1 MARAE
6 VTGRKP
12 LPTAHGGGKRPSIR
26 GPPTHAFTVPEFCD
40 AHRISKSRY
49 YELKTQGLAPVEMIV
64 GRRRLISFESAAE
77 WRRQREATLNE
88 FDRQRVAATLSRP
101 QDATNQQSKT

>member
-26 GPPTHAFTVPEFCD
+26 GPPTHAFTVEEFCD
-40 AHRISKSRY
+40 AHRISRARY
-49 YELKTQGLAPVEMIV
+49 YELKRQGLTPVEMVV
-64 GRRRLISFESAAE
+64 GRRRLISYEAAE
-77 WRRQREATLNE
+77 RWRRAREA
-88 FDRQRVAATLSRP
+88 AA
-101 QDATNQQSKT
+101 QNAA

>member
-1 MARAE
+1 
-6 VTGRKP
+6 
-12 LPTAHGGGKRPSIR
+12 
-26 GPPTHAFTVPEFCD
+26 
-40 AHRISKSRY
+40 
-49 YELKTQGLAPVEMIV
+49 MIV

-101 QDATNQQSKT
+101 QDAANQQSKT